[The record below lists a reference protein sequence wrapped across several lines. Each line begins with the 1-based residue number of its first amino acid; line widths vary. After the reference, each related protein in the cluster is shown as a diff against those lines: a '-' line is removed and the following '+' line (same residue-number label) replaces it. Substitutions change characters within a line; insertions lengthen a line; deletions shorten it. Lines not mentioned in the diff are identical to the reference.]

1 MKPQTIF
8 FQMKPLSYVGDIDIL
23 ILIDCREFLKIS
35 ILNWIVWKSIAV
47 IDVALSL
54 DRLLT
59 PNQINNCVTG
69 IRYFRTCAVRGVPG
83 HAMHTLSVDWIPVA
97 RRHKRMKNVAII
109 LLRYFLSLLQKEKN
123 SKS

>member
-1 MKPQTIF
+1 VKPQTIF

-35 ILNWIVWKSIAV
+35 ILNWIVSKSIAV

-69 IRYFRTCAVRGVPG
+69 IRYFRTCAVRAWARDA
-83 HAMHTLSVDWIPVA
+83 HASSRLDSRCSSSQADEKCRHHSTSVLFIPSS
-97 RRHKRMKNVAII
+97 KR
-109 LLRYFLSLLQKEKN
+109 EK
-123 SKS
+123 

>member
-1 MKPQTIF
+1 
-8 FQMKPLSYVGDIDIL
+8 MKPLSYVGDIDIL

-35 ILNWIVWKSIAV
+35 ILNWIVSKSIAV

-69 IRYFRTCAVRGVPG
+69 IRYFRLVCVPC
-83 HAMHTLSVDWIPVA
+83 VA
-97 RRHKRMKNVAII
+97 CLGTRCTRFQSTGFP
-109 LLRYFLSLLQKEKN
+109 LLVVTSG
-123 SKS
+123 